1 MIFPTTKNLIETAKN
16 PARKPADVDAA
27 GQKFFAAVENLTKA
41 EKEEQMA
48 ALAEHFDLPDVH
60 RSAFLALM
68 CGALVEQGCDPQ
80 PMAAPL
86 RAALK
91 KVLESCGRLLEA
103 CRAKMPA
110 VIPEDDDDS
119 DDSDEAGY
127 TPAEAAFMEAR
138 QQVAPKMPKEN
149 EAWEALKQFWRP
161 AIAAYTKN
169 DMARIAA
176 QSLRPLALP
185 IAEFHEGGHWLQL
198 VLSVLDN
205 EPLVVIEP
213 ETNTGVLARISGVV
227 DNFQLHILLMDAFP
241 RTGNFSGRRVPLNI
255 AEMARG
261 SGPQEL
267 EEMLVTGYWNLYTYQ
282 ALQANKQLPPS
293 SEFSSSTHWIWN
305 EGLPADI
312 PVLAGRR
319 VVLLG
324 PPSIER
330 TWRAMRTFDFLRANL
345 TIEKQLSAAEV
356 DDWLQKMV
364 AAKS

>member
-1 MIFPTTKNLIETAKN
+1 MLFPTTKNLIETAKN
-16 PARKPADVDAA
+16 SARKPADVDAA
-27 GQKFFAAVENLTKA
+27 AQKFFAATENLTKA
-41 EKEEQMA
+41 EKEEQIA
-48 ALAEHFDLPDVH
+48 ALAQHFDLPDVH
-60 RSAFLALM
+60 RSAFLALC

-91 KVLESCGRLLEA
+91 NVLESCGRLLEA

-110 VIPEDDDDS
+110 EIPDNDDDEAEEDS
-119 DDSDEAGY
+119 HSPTEL
-127 TPAEAAFMEAR
+127 AFMEAR
-138 QQVAPKMPKEN
+138 KQVAPKMPKEN

-169 DMARIAA
+169 DMARMAA

-185 IAEFHEGGHWLQL
+185 IAQFHEGGHWLQL

-213 ETNTGVLARISGVV
+213 ESNTGVLARISGVV
-227 DNFQLHILLMDAFP
+227 DNFQLHTLLMDAFP
-241 RTGNFSGRRVPLNI
+241 RSGNFSGRRVTMPI

-261 SGPQEL
+261 NGPQEL
-267 EEMLVTGYWNLYTYQ
+267 EDTTVTGFWNLYTYR
-282 ALQANKQLPPS
+282 ALQSNKQLPPS

-312 PVLAGRR
+312 PVLDGRR

-324 PPSIER
+324 PPSLER
-330 TWRAMRTFDFLRANL
+330 TWAAMRTFDLLRAQL
-345 TIEKQLSAAEV
+345 TIEQQLSAAEV
-356 DDWLQKMV
+356 DTWLTKML
-364 AAKS
+364 AAS